1 MKKRSCIKSNCYFN
15 KHELGSS
22 TVAAVFWTGDV
33 CSVYIDWDNDDSC
46 ITVAG
51 CFDEVIEK

>member
-1 MKKRSCIKSNCYFN
+1 MSW
-15 KHELGSS
+15 GAS
-22 TVAAVFWTGDV
+22 TVAATFGTGDV

-51 CFDEVIEK
+51 CFDEVIENTQNDQN